1 MCSEDALGDLSRLE
15 TSQGRNSQKFMIS
28 VHTCIVFVRMLY
40 VASVLLICSEDA
52 LGDVSA

>member
-52 LGDVSA
+52 VGDVSA